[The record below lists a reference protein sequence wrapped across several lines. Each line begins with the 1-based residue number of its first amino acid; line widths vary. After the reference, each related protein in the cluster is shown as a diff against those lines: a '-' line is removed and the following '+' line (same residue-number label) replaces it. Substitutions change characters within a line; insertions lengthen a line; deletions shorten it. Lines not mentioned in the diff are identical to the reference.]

1 MERFTSAL
9 KHIFMQSE
17 NKVNGAAHPVGK
29 NFFWIL
35 FLLLF
40 LVHQDFWWW
49 DDASLVF
56 GFLPVGLA
64 FHAFFSI
71 ACAILGWLAIKYAWP
86 HEIERFAEEDSNKE
100 GSNS

>member
-1 MERFTSAL
+1 
-9 KHIFMQSE
+9 
-17 NKVNGAAHPVGK
+17 
-29 NFFWIL
+29 
-35 FLLLF
+35 
-40 LVHQDFWWW
+40 
-49 DDASLVF
+49 VF

>member
-9 KHIFMQSE
+9 KLIFMQSE
-17 NKVNGAAHPVGK
+17 NKVNGPAQPVGK

-49 DDASLVF
+49 DDASLML
-56 GFLPVGLA
+56 GFLPMGLA

-86 HEIERFAEEDSNKE
+86 HEIERFAEEGSSEE